1 MNKMN
6 NTFTLVSLT
15 LVLFYFK
22 SGLAQTEISY
32 AEQTFAYISS
42 TLNTF
47 KTTGRLVNNPGIDG
61 SDLESFIEL
70 LERYSEEFS
79 KEFNADSAMCGY
91 YLNPENSRMT
101 IEEKAQISF
110 SFLSSLE
117 TRIEHYLAVIED
129 FQEELAEEFGTFL
142 LSNINEFKVESV
154 SHLRLPSSELDEAAV
169 ISFLDSTCQ

>member
-1 MNKMN
+1 MSMKNKLKFA
-6 NTFTLVSLT
+6 TLT

-22 SGLAQTEISY
+22 SGLAQTEISD
-32 AEQTFAYISS
+32 AEQTFVYISS

-70 LERYSEEFS
+70 LEYYSEEFS

-110 SFLSSLE
+110 SFLNSLG
-117 TRIEHYLAVIED
+117 TRVEHYLTVNEY

-142 LSNINEFKVESV
+142 LDNINELKLQSV

>member
-1 MNKMN
+1 MSMKNKLKFA
-6 NTFTLVSLT
+6 TLT
-15 LVLFYFK
+15 LVLFHLN
-22 SGLAQTEISY
+22 SGLAQTEISD
-32 AEQTFAYISS
+32 AEQTFVYISS
-42 TLNTF
+42 TLNIF

-61 SDLESFIEL
+61 SDLEPFIEL
-70 LERYSEEFS
+70 LEYYSEEFS

-110 SFLSSLE
+110 SFLTSLE
-117 TRIEHYLAVIED
+117 TRVEQYLTVNED

-142 LSNINEFKVESV
+142 LDNINELKLQSV

>member
-1 MNKMN
+1 MSMKNKLKFA
-6 NTFTLVSLT
+6 TLT

-22 SGLAQTEISY
+22 SGLAQTEIFD
-32 AEQTFAYISS
+32 AEQTFVYISS

-70 LERYSEEFS
+70 LEYYSEEFS
-79 KEFNADSAMCGY
+79 KEFNAGSVMCGY
-91 YLNPENSRMT
+91 YFNQEKSRMT

-110 SFLSSLE
+110 SLLSSLE
-117 TRIEHYLAVIED
+117 TRIEHYLAVNED

-142 LSNINEFKVESV
+142 LDNINELKLQSV
-154 SHLRLPSSELDEAAV
+154 SHLWLPSSALDEATV